1 MLAELENIDDECD
14 QHDIPFVKIDDPDVV
29 KQFGVDVV
37 PALLYFEA
45 GIPNYYPGERRVPC
59 GEPACS

>member
-1 MLAELENIDDECD
+1 MLAELESIDDECD
-14 QHDIPFVKIDDPDVV
+14 QHDIPFVKVDDPDVV

-45 GIPNYYPGERRVPC
+45 GIPNYYPGKTH
-59 GEPACS
+59 A